1 MRFKPALIAAALAY
15 CLSCSAQAVEVT
27 YALWD
32 SNQQPAYQKCADQFQ
47 KENADIKINIIQKS
61 WPEYWSS
68 LWKSINAGQG
78 PDVFTNHLSQYPEFV
93 KKNQIVDIQPY
104 IKRDVVNTSV
114 YLKGLYQAW
123 GRDGKQY
130 GMPKDWDT
138 IAIIVN
144 MNMAQKAQVTINDLQ
159 NMSWNPSDGG
169 TFETIASKLT
179 LDVNGKNA
187 LDPGFDKTRVMVNGY
202 QLPGLGGMA
211 GQVEWSHF
219 AVSNGFKF
227 QDKPWDARFYYDSP
241 KLAETITWIAGLQK
255 KGISAPLSQ
264 VGKFGEADN
273 MFVSGK
279 AAMMPSGSWMISY
292 FKEKAKFPI
301 EWVALPIGPVGNR
314 ATMFNGLADSIWVG
328 SKNKEEAWRWSKYLA
343 SEKCQTVVAD
353 AGVVF
358 PAINSVV
365 TRALAAQ
372 YARGAK
378 SNAFLEMSMA
388 KTFMPPIAYNGPA
401 VDQIMNSAFNDI
413 INGKGEAAA
422 VLRAAND
429 DAIAAAKK

>member
-1 MRFKPALIAAALAY
+1 MRLKPILIALSSAVCLPCSVEAA
-15 CLSCSAQAVEVT
+15 EVT

-47 KENADIKINIIQKS
+47 KENTDIKINIIQKS

-68 LWKSINAGQG
+68 LWKSINEGQG

-93 KKNQIVDIQPY
+93 KKNQLVDVQPY
-104 IKRDVVNTSV
+104 IKRDEVNTSI
-114 YLKGLYQAW
+114 YLKGLYQVW
-123 GRDGKQY
+123 GRDGKQF
-130 GMPKDWDT
+130 GLPKDWDT
-138 IAIIVN
+138 VALIVN
-144 MNMAQKAQVTINDLQ
+144 MDMAKKAQVSLNDLQ
-159 NMSWNPSDGG
+159 NMSWNPNDGS
-169 TFETIASKLT
+169 TFETIAAKLT
-179 LDVNGKNA
+179 LDINGKNA
-187 LDPGFDKTRVMVNGY
+187 LDPNFDKTRVVVNGY
-202 QLPGLGGMA
+202 QLSGLGGMA

-219 AVSNGFKF
+219 AVSNGFKY
-227 QDKPWDARFYYDSP
+227 QDKPWDNKFYYDSP
-241 KLAETITWIAGLQK
+241 KLAETMTWLANLQK

-279 AAMMPSGSWMISY
+279 VAMIPNGSWMINH
-292 FKEKAKFPI
+292 FKEKVTFQT

-328 SKNKEEAWRWSKYLA
+328 SKNKEEAWKWAKYLA
-343 SEKCQTVVAD
+343 SEKCQSIIAD
-353 AGVVF
+353 SGVVF

-388 KTFMPPIAYNGPA
+388 KTFMAPIAQNGPA
-401 VDQIMNSAFNDI
+401 VDQIMNTAFNSI
-413 INGKGEAAA
+413 LNSKGTALSILKIANEEAM
-422 VLRAAND
+422 
-429 DAIAAAKK
+429 AAAKK